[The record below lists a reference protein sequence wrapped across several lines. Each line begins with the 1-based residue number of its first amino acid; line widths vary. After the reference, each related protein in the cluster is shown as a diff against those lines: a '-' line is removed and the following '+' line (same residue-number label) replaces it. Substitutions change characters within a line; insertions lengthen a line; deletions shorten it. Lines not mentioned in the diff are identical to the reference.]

1 MAERSFKAEVEHLR
15 LGAGETFTGEG
26 ILAITKA
33 LLESGV
39 GYVGGYQGAPISHLM
54 DVLADAEELLA
65 ELGVRFEAN
74 ANEAAAAAMLAASVH
89 YPIRGAVTFKGP
101 VGVNVASDALAN
113 LSSSGVTG
121 GAMVIVGE
129 DYGEGSSIMQER
141 SHPFAM
147 KAQMWLLDPRP
158 NLPSIVKMVSDGFDL
173 SEASNTPVMLMVR
186 IRSCHVTGSFT
197 TRDNQRPKLTVK
209 EALSSPRSD
218 FARVVL
224 PPMSYA
230 HEQDKVKNRWPAAE
244 KFIVERGLN
253 EFFGPRDANFGIVV
267 QGGMYNGVI
276 RALQRLGL
284 ADIYGNTDVPLY
296 VLNVT
301 YPLISSQFLQFC
313 EGKDHVLVVEEGQP
327 EFIETQLGSY
337 LYRAGS
343 QVKLHGKGL
352 FPMAGEYTGVVMLDA
367 VESFIRTAAPQ
378 MLPAAVRAPNME
390 MPAIPD
396 LSKTVPIRPP
406 GFCTG
411 CPERPIF
418 AAMKLVEKELGK
430 HQIAADI
437 GCHLF
442 ASLPPF
448 EIGGAT
454 MGYGLGPAAN
464 GAFDGG
470 GEKRPVAII
479 GDGGF
484 WHNGLSSSFTNM
496 AFNKSDGVA
505 IIVDN
510 YYSAAT
516 GGQDLMS
523 SRASNPTKATK
534 NPISKALNGIGIT
547 WVRQIDRTYDVARMR
562 DTIREALTTPEKG
575 PKVIVASSECMLNKQ
590 RREKPLA
597 QKAIKEG
604 RRVEAPR
611 FGVDEAICTGDHACI
626 RLSGCPS
633 LSLKKLD
640 DPLRDDPVASI
651 DQSCVGCGNCGEVAD
666 AAVLCPSFYRADVV
680 HNPTVWERRLAA
692 VRARVIGWLQARR
705 DARRLTFAPAPAD
718 GAAR

>member
-1 MAERSFKAEVEHLR
+1 MAERSFKAEVQHLR
-15 LGAGETFTGEG
+15 RGQGEVFTGEG

-54 DVLADAEELLA
+54 DVLADAEDLLS

-121 GAMVIVGE
+121 GALIIVGE

-141 SHPFAM
+141 THAFAM
-147 KAQMWLLDPRP
+147 KSQFWLMDPRP
-158 NLPSIVKMVSDGFDL
+158 NLPSIVKAVSDSFDL
-173 SEASNTPVMLMVR
+173 SEASNTPVMMMVR
-186 IRSCHVTGSFT
+186 IRACHVTGSFAC
-197 TRDNQRPKLTVK
+197 RDNRPPAFSVK
-209 EALSSPRSD
+209 DAVANPRSD

-224 PPMSYA
+224 PPMSYQ

-244 KFIVERGLN
+244 AFIRERGLN
-253 EFFGPRDANFGIVV
+253 EVFGPDRAPVGIVL

-276 RALQRLGL
+276 RALQHLGL
-284 ADIYGNTDVPLY
+284 ADIHGNSQVPLY

-301 YPLISSQFLQFC
+301 WPLVADEFHDFC
-313 EGKDHVLVVEEGQP
+313 KGKDSILVVEEGQP
-327 EFIETQLGSY
+327 EFIENQLGSF
-337 LYRAGS
+337 LYRAGAS
-343 QVKLHGKGL
+343 LRLHGKDV
-352 FPMAGEYTGVVMLDA
+352 FPMAGEYTGTVMRDGIGAFLK
-367 VESFIRTAAPQ
+367 EAAPD
-378 MLPAAVRAPNME
+378 MLADALRAPNAPA
-390 MPAIPD
+390 PAIPD

-418 AAMKLVEKELGK
+418 AAMKLVEQELGK

-442 ASLPPF
+442 AALPPF

-484 WHNGLSSSFTNM
+484 WHNGLSSSFGNM

-505 IIVDN
+505 IVVDN

-516 GGQDLMS
+516 GGQDVMS
-523 SRASNPTKATK
+523 SRAQNSSKATN
-534 NPISKALNGIGIT
+534 NPISKALAGIGIK
-547 WVRQIDRTYDVARMR
+547 WVRQIDRTYDVGRMR
-562 DTIREALTTPEKG
+562 DTIREALTTTDTG
-575 PKVIVASSECMLNKQ
+575 PKVIVASSECMLNRQ
-590 RREKPLA
+590 RREKPLRA
-597 QKAIKEG
+597 QAIRDG
-604 RRVEAPR
+604 RRVDIPR
-611 FGVDEAICTGDHACI
+611 FGVDAEVCTGDHACM

-633 LSLKKLD
+633 LSLKVLD

-666 AAVLCPSFYRADVV
+666 AAILCPSFYRADVV
-680 HNPTVWERRLAA
+680 HNPGRFESRIAA
-692 VRARVIGWLQARR
+692 MRARLRGWLTRR
-705 DARRLTFAPAPAD
+705 REARRLSFGVAP
-718 GAAR
+718 

>member
-54 DVLADAEELLA
+54 DVLADAEELLG

-197 TRDNQRPKLTVK
+197 TRDNQRPTLTVK
-209 EALSSPRSD
+209 DALSSPRSD

-244 KFIVERGLN
+244 KFIQERGLN
-253 EFFGPRDANFGIVV
+253 EFFGPKDGKFGIVV
-267 QGGMYNGVI
+267 QGGMYNGLI

-284 ADIYGNTDVPLY
+284 ADIYGNTEVPLY

-301 YPLISSQFLQFC
+301 YPLISSQFLKFC
-313 EGKDHVLVVEEGQP
+313 DGKDHVLVIEEGQP
-327 EFIETQLGSY
+327 EFIETQLGSF
-337 LYRAGS
+337 LYRAGAA
-343 QVKLHGKGL
+343 VKLHGKGV

-367 VESFIRTAAPQ
+367 VESFIRSAAPH
-378 MLPAAVRAPNME
+378 MLPAAVRAPNMDR
-390 MPAIPD
+390 PAIPD
-396 LSKTVPIRPP
+396 LTKTVPIRPP

-470 GEKRPVAII
+470 GEKRAVAFI

-484 WHNGLSSSFTNM
+484 WHNGLNSSFTNM

-516 GGQDLMS
+516 GGQDVMS
-523 SRASNPTKATK
+523 SRANNATKATK
-534 NPISKALNGIGIT
+534 NPIAKALKGIGID
-547 WVRQIDRTYDVARMR
+547 WVRQIDRTYDVAHLR
-562 DTIREALTTPEKG
+562 DTIREALTTPTKG

-597 QKAIKEG
+597 LKAIKEG

-611 FGVDEAICTGDHACI
+611 FGIDEAVCTGDHACI

-680 HNPTVWERRLAA
+680 HNPGAWEKRLARL
-692 VRARVIGWLQARR
+692 RAGIIGWLQARR
-705 DARRLTFAPAPAD
+705 DARRLSFEGAPE
-718 GAAR
+718 

>member
-1 MAERSFKAEVEHLR
+1 MAERSFKAEIAHLK
-15 LGAGETFTGEG
+15 LGAGDTFTGEG

-65 ELGVRFEAN
+65 GLGVRFEAS

-89 YPIRGAVTFKGP
+89 YPIRGAVTFKGT

-121 GAMVIVGE
+121 GALIIVGE

-141 SHPFAM
+141 THPFAM
-147 KAQMWLLDPRP
+147 KSQFWLLDPRP
-158 NLPSIVKMVSDGFDL
+158 NLPSIVKAVSDGFDL

-186 IRSCHVTGSFT
+186 IRSCHVTGSFEC
-197 TRDNQRPKLTVK
+197 RDNQRPKETVR
-209 EALSSPRSD
+209 EALSNPRSD

-244 KFIVERGLN
+244 KFIRERQLN
-253 EFFGPRDANFGIVV
+253 EVFGPKDAPLGIVV
-267 QGGMYNGVI
+267 QGGMYNGLI

-284 ADIYGNTDVPLY
+284 ADIYGATQVPIY

-301 YPLISSQFLQFC
+301 YPLISSEFLGFC
-313 EGKDHVLVVEEGQP
+313 ATKDHVLIVEEGQP
-327 EFIETQLGSY
+327 EFIETQLGSF
-337 LYRAGS
+337 LYRAES
-343 QVKLHGKGL
+343 TVKLYGKGL
-352 FPMAGEYTGVVMLDA
+352 FPQAGEYTGAVMLQG
-367 VESFIRTAAPQ
+367 VEGFIRKAAPG
-378 MLPAAVRAPNME
+378 MLAATVRAPNE
-390 MPAIPD
+390 DKPQIPD
-396 LSKTVPIRPP
+396 LTKTVPIRPP

-470 GEKRPVAII
+470 GERRPISII

-496 AFNKSDGVA
+496 SFNKSDGVA
-505 IIVDN
+505 IVVDN
-510 YYSAAT
+510 FYSAAT
-516 GGQDLMS
+516 GGQDVMS
-523 SRASNPTKATK
+523 SRAENATK
-534 NPISKALNGIGIT
+534 STRNPISKALKGIGIN
-547 WVRQIDRTYDVARMR
+547 WVREVNHTYDVGHMR
-562 DTIREALTTPEKG
+562 DVLREALTTKTPG

-590 RREKPLA
+590 RREKPLV

-604 RRVEAPR
+604 RRVDIPR
-611 FGVDEAICTGDHACI
+611 FGVDEDICTGDHACI

-633 LSLKKLD
+633 LSLKRLD
-640 DPLRDDPVASI
+640 DPLRDDPVAAI

-666 AAVLCPSFYRADVV
+666 AAILCPSFYRADVV
-680 HNPTVWERRLAA
+680 HNPGPIERFWART
-692 VRARVIGWLQARR
+692 RARIINWLIARR
-705 DARRLTFAPAPAD
+705 
-718 GAAR
+718 AARQLDFGSAP

>member
-1 MAERSFKAEVEHLR
+1 V
-15 LGAGETFTGEG
+15 
-26 ILAITKA
+26 
-33 LLESGV
+33 
-39 GYVGGYQGAPISHLM
+39 PI
-54 DVLADAEELLA
+54 
-65 ELGVRFEAN
+65 
-74 ANEAAAAAMLAASVH
+74 
-89 YPIRGAVTFKGP
+89 
-101 VGVNVASDALAN
+101 
-113 LSSSGVTG
+113 
-121 GAMVIVGE
+121 
-129 DYGEGSSIMQER
+129 
-141 SHPFAM
+141 
-147 KAQMWLLDPRP
+147 
-158 NLPSIVKMVSDGFDL
+158 
-173 SEASNTPVMLMVR
+173 
-186 IRSCHVTGSFT
+186 
-197 TRDNQRPKLTVK
+197 
-209 EALSSPRSD
+209 
-218 FARVVL
+218 
-224 PPMSYA
+224 
-230 HEQDKVKNRWPAAE
+230 
-244 KFIVERGLN
+244 
-253 EFFGPRDANFGIVV
+253 
-267 QGGMYNGVI
+267 
-276 RALQRLGL
+276 
-284 ADIYGNTDVPLY
+284 Y

-301 YPLISSQFLQFC
+301 YPLISSEFLDFC
-313 EGKDHVLVVEEGQP
+313 QGKDHILVVEEGQP
-327 EFIETQLGSY
+327 EFIETQLGSF

-352 FPMAGEYTGVVMLDA
+352 FPMAGEYTGAVMLDA
-367 VESFIRTAAPQ
+367 VEGFLKQAAPA
-378 MLPAAVRAPNME
+378 MLPAAVRAPNVDR
-390 MPAIPD
+390 PAIPD
-396 LSKTVPIRPP
+396 LTKTVPIRPP

-418 AAMKLVEKELGK
+418 AAMKLVERELGK

-470 GEKRPVAII
+470 GEKRPIAII

-516 GGQDLMS
+516 GGQDVMS
-523 SRASNPTKATK
+523 SRADNVSKATK
-534 NPISKALNGIGIT
+534 NPISKALKGIGID
-547 WVRQIDRTYDVARMR
+547 WVRQIDRTYDVAKMR
-562 DTIREALTTPEKG
+562 DTIREVLTTPTKG

-590 RREKPLA
+590 RREKPLTQA
-597 QKAIKEG
+597 AIKQG

-633 LSLKKLD
+633 LSLKRLD

-666 AAVLCPSFYRADVV
+666 AAILCPSFYRADVV
-680 HNPTVWERRLAA
+680 HNPGRWERSFARL
-692 VRARVIGWLQARR
+692 RSRIIHWLQRHR
-705 DARRLTFAPAPAD
+705 DARRLTF
-718 GAAR
+718 GAAE

>member
-54 DVLADAEELLA
+54 DVLADAEELLG

-197 TRDNQRPKLTVK
+197 TRDNQRPKLTVR
-209 EALSSPRSD
+209 EAVANPRSD

-244 KFIVERGLN
+244 KFIIERGLN
-253 EFFGPRDANFGIVV
+253 EFFGPKDSNFGIVV
-267 QGGMYNGVI
+267 QGGMYNGLI

-284 ADIYGNTDVPLY
+284 ADIYGNTEVPLY

-301 YPLISSQFLQFC
+301 YPLISSQFLEFC
-313 EGKDHVLVVEEGQP
+313 EGKDHVLVIEEGQP

-343 QVKLHGKGL
+343 SVKLHGKGL

-367 VESFIRTAAPQ
+367 VESFIRTAAPT
-378 MLPAAVRAPNME
+378 MLPAAVRAPNMDR
-390 MPAIPD
+390 PAIPD
-396 LSKTVPIRPP
+396 LTKTVPIRPP

-470 GEKRPVAII
+470 GDKRAVAII

-516 GGQDLMS
+516 GGQDVMS
-523 SRASNPTKATK
+523 SRANNPTKATK
-534 NPISKALNGIGIT
+534 NPISKALNGIGIE
-547 WVRQIDRTYDVARMR
+547 WVRQIDRTYDVAKMR
-562 DTIREALTTPEKG
+562 DTIREALTTPTKG

-597 QKAIKEG
+597 LKAIKEG

-611 FGVDEAICTGDHACI
+611 FGIDESVCTGDHACI

-680 HNPTVWERRLAA
+680 HNPSAWEKRMAA
-692 VRARVIGWLQARR
+692 FRARVIGWLQRRR
-705 DARRLTFAPAPAD
+705 DANRLTFE
-718 GAAR
+718 GAAQ

>member
-15 LGAGETFTGEG
+15 LRAGDTFTGEG

-54 DVLADAEELLA
+54 DVLADAQDLLG

-89 YPIRGAVTFKGP
+89 YPIRGAVTFKGA

-121 GAMVIVGE
+121 GALIIVGE

-141 SHPFAM
+141 THPFAM
-147 KAQMWLLDPRP
+147 KSQFWLLDPRP
-158 NLPSIVKMVSDGFDL
+158 NLPSITKAVSDGFDL

-186 IRSCHVTGSFT
+186 IRSCHVTGSFE
-197 TRDNQRPKLTVK
+197 TRDNRRPPLSVR
-209 EALSSPRSD
+209 EALSNPRSD

-244 KFIVERGLN
+244 KFIRERGLN
-253 EFFGPRDANFGIVV
+253 EVFGPAQAPVGLVV

-284 ADIYGNTDVPLY
+284 ADLYGNSDVPIY

-301 YPLISSQFLQFC
+301 YPLLSSEFLDFC
-313 EGKDHVLVVEEGQP
+313 EGKDQVLVIEEGQP
-327 EFIETQLGSY
+327 EFIEQQLSTY

-343 QVKLHGKGL
+343 SVKLRGKDV
-352 FPMAGEYTGVVMLDA
+352 FPMAGEYTGQVMLDSLS
-367 VESFIRTAAPQ
+367 SFLRQAAPG
-378 MLPAAVRAPNME
+378 LLAAVHRAPNE
-390 MPAIPD
+390 DRPQIPD
-396 LSKTVPIRPP
+396 LTKTVPIRPP

-411 CPERPIF
+411 CPERPVF
-418 AAMKLVEKELGK
+418 AAMKLVQKETGK
-430 HQIAADI
+430 LQIAADI

-470 GEKRPVAII
+470 GERRPVAVI

-484 WHNGLSSSFTNM
+484 WHNGLSSSFGNM
-496 AFNKSDGVA
+496 AFNKADGVA
-505 IIVDN
+505 VIVDN
-510 YYSAAT
+510 FYSAAT
-516 GGQDLMS
+516 GGQDVMS
-523 SRASNPTKATK
+523 SRADNATKATK
-534 NPISKALNGIGIT
+534 NPISKALKGIGIE
-547 WVRQIDRTYDVARMR
+547 WVREVNRTYDVGHMR
-562 DTIREALTTPEKG
+562 DVLREALTTDAPG

-590 RREKPLA
+590 RREKPLMQA
-597 QKAIKEG
+597 AIKEG

-611 FGVDEAICTGDHACI
+611 FGVDEAVCTGDHACI

-680 HNPTVWERRLAA
+680 HNPSRWEMRLAA
-692 VRARVIGWLQARR
+692 FRARIIGWLQARR
-705 DARRLTFAPAPAD
+705 
-718 GAAR
+718 AARTLSFEAL

>member
-1 MAERSFKAEVEHLR
+1 MAERSFKAQVEDLK
-15 LGAGETFTGEG
+15 LGAGQTFTGEG

-54 DVLADAEELLA
+54 DVLADAEDLLTD
-65 ELGVRFEAN
+65 LGVRYEAN

-121 GAMVIVGE
+121 GALVIVGE

-141 SHPFAM
+141 THPFAM

-158 NLPSIVKMVSDGFDL
+158 NLPSIVQAVKDGFDL

-197 TRDNQRPKLTVK
+197 ARDNQRPKLTVRD
-209 EALSSPRSD
+209 ALSNPRSD
-218 FARVVL
+218 FNRVVL
-224 PPMSYA
+224 PPMSFA

-244 KFIVERGLN
+244 AFIRAKGLN
-253 EFFGPRDANFGIVV
+253 EHFGPKNAPLGIVV
-267 QGGMYNGVI
+267 QGGMYNGLI

-284 ADIYGNTDVPLY
+284 ADIYGGTQVPIY

-301 YPLISSQFLQFC
+301 YPLISAEFLDFC
-313 EGKDHVLVVEEGQP
+313 AGKDHVLIVEEGQP
-327 EFIETQLGSY
+327 EFIETQLGSF
-337 LYRAGS
+337 LYRAES
-343 QVKLHGKGL
+343 RTKLHGKGL
-352 FPMAGEYTGVVMLDA
+352 FPMAGEYTGAVMLNA
-367 VESFIRTAAPQ
+367 VEGFLKLAAPH
-378 MLPAAVRAPNME
+378 MLPAQVRAPNTDR
-390 MPAIPD
+390 PAIPD
-396 LSKTVPIRPP
+396 LTKTVPIRPP

-418 AAMKLVEKELGK
+418 AAMKLVERELGK

-470 GEKRPVAII
+470 GEKRPIAII

-516 GGQDLMS
+516 GGQDIMS
-523 SRASNPTKATK
+523 SRADNVTKATK
-534 NPISKALNGIGIT
+534 NPISKALKGIGID
-547 WVRQIDRTYDVARMR
+547 WVRQIDRTYDVAKMR
-562 DTIREALTTPEKG
+562 DTIREALTTPTKG

-590 RREKPLA
+590 RREKPLT
-597 QKAIKEG
+597 QTAIKEG

-611 FGVDEAICTGDHACI
+611 FGVDESICTGDHACI

-633 LSLKKLD
+633 LSLKRLD

-666 AAVLCPSFYRADVV
+666 AAILCPSFYRADVI
-680 HNPTVWERRLAA
+680 HNPGAWESAFAKL
-692 VRARVIGWLQARR
+692 RARLIHWLQSRR
-705 DARRLTFAPAPAD
+705 DARRLTF
-718 GAAR
+718 GAAE